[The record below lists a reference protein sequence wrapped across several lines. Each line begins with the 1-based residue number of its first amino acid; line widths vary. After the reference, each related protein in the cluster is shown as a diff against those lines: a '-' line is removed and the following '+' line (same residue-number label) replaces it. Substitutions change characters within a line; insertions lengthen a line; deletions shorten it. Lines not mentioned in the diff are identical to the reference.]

1 MARRQ
6 ASDVDYDPKE
16 SDQKPG
22 SKMRQKILK
31 TAIRLFAQ
39 NGFRGTTTKE
49 IALAAGV
56 NEVTIFRHFATKQ
69 DLYAAILDVKSNELV
84 VKSWVE
90 ALRPFAE
97 RNDDRGLFLFVAKEI
112 LAHYKRDPDFLC
124 LRLHSSLEGHELA
137 KRYREQHICPL
148 FRFLHDYIVKRQGEG
163 AFYQGS
169 PDIATMSFLG
179 SVYNYAIAIHFRDV
193 DFIRLTVE
201 ETANSF
207 VDIFLSGMNKATVLE
222 SRSKSAG

>member
-1 MARRQ
+1 MAQ
-6 ASDVDYDPKE
+6 NAEPKP
-16 SDQKPG
+16 D

-69 DLYAAILDVKSNELV
+69 ELYAAILDIKSSERV

-90 ALRPFAE
+90 ALHPFAE
-97 RNDDRGLFLFVAKEI
+97 RRDDRGLFLFVAKEI
-112 LAHYKRDPDFLC
+112 LGHYERDPDFLC

-137 KRYREQHICPL
+137 KQYREQQVCPL
-148 FRFLHDYIVKRQGEG
+148 FRFLRDYLVIRQGEG
-163 AFYQGS
+163 VFRHFN
-169 PDIATMSFLG
+169 PEITVMSFLG
-179 SVYNYAIAIHFRDV
+179 SVYHHAIARHFREV
-193 DFIRLTVE
+193 DFITLSQEDTAKAFVEIFLGGIRLTA
-201 ETANSF
+201 ET
-207 VDIFLSGMNKATVLE
+207 KP
-222 SRSKSAG
+222 

>member
-1 MARRQ
+1 MSRRPSNQ
-6 ASDVDYDPKE
+6 LPAINGVAKGAEPKP
-16 SDQKPG
+16 D

-69 DLYAAILDVKSNELV
+69 ELYTAILDTKSSELV
-84 VKSWVE
+84 VKSWVK

-97 RNDDRGLFLFVAKEI
+97 RRDDKGLFLFVAKEI
-112 LAHYKRDPDFLC
+112 LGHYERDPDFLC

-137 KRYREQHICPL
+137 KQYREQQVCPL
-148 FRFLHDYIVKRQGEG
+148 FRFLRDYILTRQNEG
-163 AFYQGS
+163 IFRHFN
-169 PDIATMSFLG
+169 PDITVMSFLG
-179 SVYNYAIAIHFRDV
+179 SVYNHAIARHFREV
-193 DFIRLTVE
+193 DFIKLSQEDTAHTFVE
-201 ETANSF
+201 
-207 VDIFLSGMNKATVLE
+207 IFLSGICLTTAA
-222 SRSKSAG
+222 KS

>member
-1 MARRQ
+1 MRRRPSHSVRVVGNV
-6 ASDVDYDPKE
+6 AKSDE
-16 SDQKPG
+16 QKPD

-69 DLYAAILDVKSNELV
+69 ELYSAILEVKSSELV
-84 VKSWVE
+84 VKSWVK
-90 ALRPFAE
+90 ALAPFAE
-97 RNDDRGLFLFVAKEI
+97 RCDDKGLFLLVATEI

-137 KRYREQHICPL
+137 KQYREQQVCPL
-148 FRFLHDYIVKRQGEG
+148 FKFLRDYIMKRQSDG
-163 AFYQGS
+163 AFHRFN
-169 PDIATMSFLG
+169 PDITVMSFIG
-179 SVYNYAIAIHFRDV
+179 SVYHHAIALHFREV
-193 DFIRLTVE
+193 DFIQLSQE
-201 ETANSF
+201 DTANAF
-207 VDIFLSGMNKATVLE
+207 VEIFLSGICNPAAA
-222 SRSKSAG
+222 KS